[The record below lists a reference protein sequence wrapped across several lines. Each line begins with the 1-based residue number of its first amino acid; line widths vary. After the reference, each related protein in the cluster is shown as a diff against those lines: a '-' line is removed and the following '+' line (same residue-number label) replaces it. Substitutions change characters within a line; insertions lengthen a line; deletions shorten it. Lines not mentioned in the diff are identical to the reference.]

1 MCDISVE
8 RAAKNLRVR
17 VIFLTPANAVEIE
30 RDSLQVRQPFLFGRN
45 MGELLELRGRQT
57 VFFKRNQIH
66 RSFFSLNP
74 IMRFIGLEK
83 GIFLETFLSIQIK
96 LRHGGFSTNL
106 RPWIHSARSLLPSA
120 LLRKGIFFK
129 PFQGVKND
137 ASSMPSRPRFPQKI
151 GLSRFNERPTPPYLS
166 TLE

>member
-66 RSFFSLNP
+66 RSFFL
-74 IMRFIGLEK
+74 
-83 GIFLETFLSIQIK
+83 
-96 LRHGGFSTNL
+96 
-106 RPWIHSARSLLPSA
+106 
-120 LLRKGIFFK
+120 
-129 PFQGVKND
+129 
-137 ASSMPSRPRFPQKI
+137 
-151 GLSRFNERPTPPYLS
+151 
-166 TLE
+166 